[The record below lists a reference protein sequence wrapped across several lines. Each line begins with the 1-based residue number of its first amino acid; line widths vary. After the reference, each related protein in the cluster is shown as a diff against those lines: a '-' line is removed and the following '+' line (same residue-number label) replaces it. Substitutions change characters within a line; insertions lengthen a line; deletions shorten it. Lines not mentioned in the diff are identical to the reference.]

1 MFTPETY
8 RNRSAF
14 QTKPKII
21 YKAIFLFCEIIACT
35 RKSLWEQLAKMRI
48 KSNRKETWAVVNK
61 CAIHHMHL
69 MLFSI
74 PTSIAVIGTC
84 IFFFLSRLLVLHM
97 LYRSHIYKQVNHAF
111 RSAQTSADIRVSNKC
126 PLLSCKQLIL
136 SSQEITCNQVCAT
149 IVHSSNRIF
158 ICRIPF
164 MSSVHCKFHGNIK
177 LIDKIRKCDFYSN
190 EL

>member
-1 MFTPETY
+1 MFTLETY

-14 QTKPKII
+14 QTKPKIK

-84 IFFFLSRLLVLHM
+84 IFFSFSTFSFTHVIQITYLQASQPRFSQRTNLSRYQSVEQM
-97 LYRSHIYKQVNHAF
+97 
-111 RSAQTSADIRVSNKC
+111 SA
-126 PLLSCKQLIL
+126 
-136 SSQEITCNQVCAT
+136 
-149 IVHSSNRIF
+149 IV
-158 ICRIPF
+158 
-164 MSSVHCKFHGNIK
+164 M
-177 LIDKIRKCDFYSN
+177 
-190 EL
+190 